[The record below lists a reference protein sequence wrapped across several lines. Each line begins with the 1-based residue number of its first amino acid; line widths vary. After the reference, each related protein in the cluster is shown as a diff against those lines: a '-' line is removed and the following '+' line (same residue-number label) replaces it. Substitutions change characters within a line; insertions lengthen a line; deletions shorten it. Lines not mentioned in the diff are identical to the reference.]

1 MKRPLL
7 LMAGVVVLG
16 AAAFFVWYQPAPRP
30 AAVPPPPPKP
40 APPPAPPDLGPLP
53 RPIAAPEPTAPRVA
67 EAPVDADAGAAPD
80 AAKADEGPYTV
91 DLGTHDLLL
100 RERDGRFLR
109 VGVQLTTPSRTT
121 RAEMAR
127 RREALLRMLYYLGT
141 HRAASALEQPDA
153 EARFAHDLRQ
163 RLQQTVKTGA
173 ISRID
178 LEPFEMIEKPL
189 PDAYR

>member
-30 AAVPPPPPKP
+30 VTVPPPPPAP
-40 APPPAPPDLGPLP
+40 APPPPAPDLGPLP
-53 RPIAAPEPTAPRVA
+53 RPVAPPTPSAPPTI
-67 EAPVDADAGAAPD
+67 EAPVDAGAAPD
-80 AAKADEGPYTV
+80 AAPADEGPYTI

-127 RREALLRMLYYLGT
+127 RRETLLRMIYYLGT

-163 RLQQTVKTGA
+163 RLQQAVKTGA

>member
-1 MKRPLL
+1 
-7 LMAGVVVLG
+7 MA
-16 AAAFFVWYQPAPRP
+16 
-30 AAVPPPPPKP
+30 
-40 APPPAPPDLGPLP
+40 D
-53 RPIAAPEPTAPRVA
+53 AAP
-67 EAPVDADAGAAPD
+67 
-80 AAKADEGPYTV
+80 ADEGPYTV

-109 VGVQLTTPSRTT
+109 VGVRLTTPSRTT
-121 RAEMAR
+121 RAEIAR

-141 HRAASALEQPDA
+141 HRAASALELPDA

-163 RLQQTVKTGA
+163 RLQQAVKTGA

-178 LEPFEMIEKPL
+178 LAPFEMIEKPL